1 VNYRND
7 KRKKMHN
14 TRVLVTGGA
23 GFIGS
28 HLVDRL
34 IENGYNVTVLDN
46 YFSGNKKNLQFH
58 LSNKKLELI
67 KADVR
72 DSKTVRKAVK
82 GASTVFHL
90 AAIVDVPLSIK
101 EPKLTNDV
109 NVNGTLSVLKA
120 SLTENVKNFIYTSTC
135 AVYGEAGYLPINEE
149 HPTMPLSPY
158 GTSKLV
164 AENHC
169 RNYSSQGLKTCCL
182 RLFNVYG
189 SRQQLEPY
197 SGVITKFIQKIEENT
212 SLVIFGDG
220 KQTRDFIFVEDIVN
234 ACMLAM
240 RYMYKDAET
249 YNIGTGKPT
258 SINEL
263 ANTLI
268 KLLGK
273 TGIKKI
279 HKPPKKG
286 DIKNSYAN
294 VSKARRMIKFEPKVK
309 LKDGVKSLLETE

>member
-1 VNYRND
+1 VTRG
-7 KRKKMHN
+7 KKMRN
-14 TRVLVTGGA
+14 ARVLVTGGA

-34 IENGYNVTVLDN
+34 IKNGYNVTVLDN
-46 YFSGNKKNLQFH
+46 YFSGNKENLQVH
-58 LSNKKLELI
+58 LSSRKLELI
-67 KADVR
+67 KGDVR
-72 DSKTVRKAVK
+72 NSETVRKAVK
-82 GASTVFHL
+82 DASAIFHL

-109 NVNGTLSVLKA
+109 NVNGILNVLEA
-120 SLTENVKNFIYTSTC
+120 SLAENVKNFIYTSTC
-135 AVYGEAGYLPINEE
+135 AVYGEAVYLPINEE

-164 AENHC
+164 AEDYC
-169 RNYSSQGLKTCCL
+169 RNYSSYGLKICCL

-189 SRQQLEPY
+189 SRQRLEPY
-197 SGVITKFIQKIEENT
+197 SGVITKFIQKIKEDT

-220 KQTRDFIFVEDIVN
+220 KQTRDFIFVEDVVE

-240 RYMYKDAET
+240 RYMRKDAET

-258 SINEL
+258 SINEI
-263 ANTLI
+263 ADTLMQ
-268 KLLGK
+268 LLGK

-279 HKPPKKG
+279 YKAPKKG

-294 VSKARRMIKFEPKVK
+294 ISKARRTMKFEPKVK
-309 LKDGVKSLLETE
+309 LEDGIKSLLETA